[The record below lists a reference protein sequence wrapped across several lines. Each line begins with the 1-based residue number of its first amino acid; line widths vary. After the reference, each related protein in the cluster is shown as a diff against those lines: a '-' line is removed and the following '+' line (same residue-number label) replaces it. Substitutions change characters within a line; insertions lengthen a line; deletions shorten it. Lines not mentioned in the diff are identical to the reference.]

1 MGSIWLGCERISYG
15 YACPWNVYSSCYESF
30 PTNGRGE
37 KNGRDREKKRS
48 KNDNDDDSTHE
59 RSDGY
64 CLTKYRQRFFKK
76 DSSHARRYS
85 EDKTS
90 NPKLQ
95 GISSESL
102 DPTFPRCGKRHD
114 DWCLGIIKGC
124 FSCGESGFKMRNCA
138 KWSLSEERVKIFVL
152 VFRMEIFQVKMG
164 IRSLS

>member
-1 MGSIWLGCERISYG
+1 MKEFHTAMLVHEMYIPRVMNHSQQME
-15 YACPWNVYSSCYESF
+15 E
-30 PTNGRGE
+30 
-37 KNGRDREKKRS
+37 EKKMGEIER
-48 KNDNDDDSTHE
+48 KRGLKMNDDDSTHE

-76 DSSHARRYS
+76 DSSHARRCS

-138 KWSLSEERVKIFVL
+138 K
-152 VFRMEIFQVKMG
+152 
-164 IRSLS
+164 